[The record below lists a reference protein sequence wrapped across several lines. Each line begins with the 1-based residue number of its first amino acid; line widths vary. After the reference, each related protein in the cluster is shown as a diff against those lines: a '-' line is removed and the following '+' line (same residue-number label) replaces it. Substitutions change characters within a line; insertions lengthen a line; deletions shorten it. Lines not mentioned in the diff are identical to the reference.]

1 MLENQ
6 HIIWPSLSFKTD
18 VTHGA
23 PQKAVSVHTE
33 AAQSMFR
40 SYRLAQSA
48 TIWSLF
54 ATLLFSD
61 HNWNA
66 GTKSSA
72 LCLALFRI
80 RRFRFRFRSAFVDVR
95 RAFRCRSVCETAR
108 GSGEARD
115 RLVRIRWLSLAPEW
129 TGPDR
134 LASIPG
140 TLPTTAG
147 DWPEACQSA
156 LALPPCPMRMQKH
169 KRGGSL

>member
-1 MLENQ
+1 MWLG
-6 HIIWPSLSFKTD
+6 
-18 VTHGA
+18 V
-23 PQKAVSVHTE
+23 PQKAVTVHTE
-33 AAQSMFR
+33 AAQSMFCSCLAR
-40 SYRLAQSA
+40 SV
-48 TIWSLF
+48 T
-54 ATLLFSD
+54 ATLLLSD

-66 GTKSSA
+66 GTKPSA
-72 LCLALFRI
+72 LCLALSRI
-80 RRFRFRFRSAFVDVR
+80 RRFGFRCAFLDVR

-115 RLVRIRWLSLAPEW
+115 RLVRIRRLSLAPEW

-169 KRGGSL
+169 RRGGSL